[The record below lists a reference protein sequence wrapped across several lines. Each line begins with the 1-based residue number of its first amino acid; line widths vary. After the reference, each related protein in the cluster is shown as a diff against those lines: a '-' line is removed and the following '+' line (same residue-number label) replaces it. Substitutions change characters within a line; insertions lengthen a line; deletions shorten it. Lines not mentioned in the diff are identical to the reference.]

1 MRRLYDNAQNAA
13 CGRDRLVPMKPNFT
27 DQYRYLRGYVR
38 AESTDIAKTWAAAR
52 SSLLTDNQQ
61 PESNV
66 RRLEIRPDGNPRRW
80 K

>member
-1 MRRLYDNAQNAA
+1 
-13 CGRDRLVPMKPNFT
+13 MKPNFT

-38 AESTDIAKTWAAAR
+38 ADCTDVAKTWAAAR
-52 SSLLTDNQQ
+52 SAPGRDKQQ

-66 RRLEIRPDGNPRRW
+66 LRLERRPNGNPRRW

>member
-1 MRRLYDNAQNAA
+1 MYDNAQKAGG
-13 CGRDRLVPMKPNFT
+13 CPDTLVPMKPNFT

-38 AESTDIAKTWAAAR
+38 ADCTDVAKTWAAVRCAPAK
-52 SSLLTDNQQ
+52 DHPQ

-66 RRLEIRPDGNPRRW
+66 LRLERRPDNPRRW